1 MMKGQGSVSGVEIE
15 KGCSSAYNLI
25 SVMVKSIVQKQNCSG
40 DCRLG
45 KRLLL
50 SSPHFLLLC
59 CS

>member
-1 MMKGQGSVSGVEIE
+1 MTNGQGSVSGVGIE
-15 KGCSSAYNLI
+15 KGCSSAYNFL
-25 SVMVKSIVQKQNCSG
+25 SVMLKSIVEKQNSSG
-40 DCRLG
+40 DNRLG